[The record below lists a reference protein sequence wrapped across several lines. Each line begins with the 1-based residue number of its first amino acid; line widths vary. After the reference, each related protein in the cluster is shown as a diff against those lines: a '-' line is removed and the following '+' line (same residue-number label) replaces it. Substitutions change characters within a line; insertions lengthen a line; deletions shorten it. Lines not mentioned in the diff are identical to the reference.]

1 MLSVWGGNAML
12 SVSVIIRVALA
23 VFLGWF
29 LTAAVGLVV
38 PVVLVLIVL
47 AIEYSKAKRHSPT
60 LPFVAAG
67 FVFGIAWFT
76 LTNLSVV
83 VAIGTT

>member
-1 MLSVWGGNAML
+1 MGKRHALSKCHHPRRIGCVSGLVSDGG
-12 SVSVIIRVALA
+12 R
-23 VFLGWF
+23 
-29 LTAAVGLVV
+29 GLVV